1 MDSAVTSPEAVVL
14 LGAMAASSWDFVP
27 LPDSESLTAD
37 SGISGVM
44 MSFCREDL
52 SGSLSPRH
60 PWPCPL
66 LPFSLSLPSLSLSPF
81 LFSPLLASSRILHA
95 VAHCVS
101 SLSLPLC
108 EMGPFRSLLLSGFC
122 GPLSGPGL
130 GWSVESWPAFMWHL
144 TLSCSLSGEPKP
156 RPSQATG
163 LEMPAWGWGDL
174 EEMPRGSTWL
184 FPAHTA
190 SHLRSGPSFQHALV
204 ILPINTT
211 QCPIGS
217 AQPCPALA
225 NAL

>member
-1 MDSAVTSPEAVVL
+1 M
-14 LGAMAASSWDFVP
+14 
-27 LPDSESLTAD
+27 
-37 SGISGVM
+37 
-44 MSFCREDL
+44 
-52 SGSLSPRH
+52 
-60 PWPCPL
+60 
-66 LPFSLSLPSLSLSPF
+66 
-81 LFSPLLASSRILHA
+81 ASSRILHA

-108 EMGPFRSLLLSGFC
+108 EMGPFRSLLLSGFW

-144 TLSCSLSGEPKP
+144 TLSCSLSGELKP

-163 LEMPAWGWGDL
+163 LEMPAWGWGGL

-190 SHLRSGPSFQHALV
+190 SHLCSGPSFQHALV

-225 NAL
+225 NASDLPHPALMSSGLGAQSSHYGHFLPPCSPVWGHFTSPVFPPPSYSYPPKRV